1 MSEYLHFKWG
11 ALYST
16 VVLTLAVSTQ
26 HYCFSTTI
34 SCLPSTPIGHPQVFL
49 TTTMMVKGA
58 LSKRVARNSVS
69 FL

>member
-16 VVLTLAVSTQ
+16 VVLTLAISMQ
-26 HYCFSTTI
+26 HYGFSTTI
-34 SCLPSTPIGHPQVFL
+34 NCLPSTPIGHPQVFL
-49 TTTMMVKGA
+49 TTMMVKDA